1 MTEAV
6 IAVGTGVAATAMRIN
21 DAAEAT
27 KRAAVEAAAKRAA
40 EEAAAKRAAE
50 EAAAERAAEEAAAK
64 RAAEEEAAE
73 AAKAAGEADRNTAE
87 ESQNSDLNVT
97 AAEEECAAST
107 RLTDDPR
114 ARNHP
119 RDWPAPEWFCE
130 ALGTYR
136 IHHGNV
142 KFLISDPLGKCMNH
156 PDTLIQHH
164 KFIRR
169 LWIYMSY
176 LPLNKEHFDPVN
188 TEFALVFGSEIVKWS
203 DLRAYLQE
211 HVYFN
216 SSLVGVFSGK
226 KMPGAN

>member
-1 MTEAV
+1 M
-6 IAVGTGVAATAMRIN
+6 GLGPP
-21 DAAEAT
+21 
-27 KRAAVEAAAKRAA
+27 KKAA
-40 EEAAAKRAAE
+40 EEAAAKK
-50 EAAAERAAEEAAAK
+50 AAEEAAAK
-64 RAAEEEAAE
+64 KAAEEAATKKAAEEAATKKATEE
-73 AAKAAGEADRNTAE
+73 AARKRAHEEAE
-87 ESQNSDLNVT
+87 EASKLAEEAERNKEQNSDLNVT
-97 AAEEECAAST
+97 AAAEEVCTST
-107 RLTDDPR
+107 RLTDDAN
-114 ARNHP
+114 ARKHP

-130 ALGTYR
+130 ALATYR

-142 KFLISDPLGKCMNH
+142 KFLISDLLGKCMNH

-176 LPLNKEHFDPVN
+176 LPLNKEYFDPVN
-188 TEFALVFGSEIVKWS
+188 TEFESVFGSAIVKWT
-203 DLRAYLQE
+203 DLRAYLQD

>member
-1 MTEAV
+1 MAPYH
-6 IAVGTGVAATAMRIN
+6 IFLG
-21 DAAEAT
+21 
-27 KRAAVEAAAKRAA
+27 
-40 EEAAAKRAAE
+40 
-50 EAAAERAAEEAAAK
+50 
-64 RAAEEEAAE
+64 
-73 AAKAAGEADRNTAE
+73 KAAILVSCFLGFWR
-87 ESQNSDLNVT
+87 
-97 AAEEECAAST
+97 
-107 RLTDDPR
+107 
-114 ARNHP
+114 
-119 RDWPAPEWFCE
+119 FCE